1 MNVKKLII
9 ASFLC
14 LVFTPSFAATK
25 NLTCMSA
32 NKSFVRCDLPDADM
46 RDIRITKYKI
56 GNCHLDDA
64 WGVDSRGIWVD
75 KGCGAEFE
83 YGPVGR
89 SYSSSSSSKTVVV
102 VPGLAMA
109 HLASAVLYN
118 GHAHHYQSHHYHHAH
133 CGHYG
138 HHR

>member
-1 MNVKKLII
+1 MNVNKLII
-9 ASFLC
+9 ASLLC
-14 LVFTPSFAATK
+14 LVFIPSFASAKT
-25 NLTCMSA
+25 LTCMSA

-56 GNCHLDDA
+56 GNCHLDNA

-83 YGPVGR
+83 YGPVTR
-89 SYSSSSSSKTVVV
+89 SSSYSPASRTVVV
-102 VPGLAMA
+102 VPGLVVAP
-109 HLASAVLYN
+109 LAAAVLYN
-118 GHAHHYQSHHYHHAH
+118 SYPRYHHH
-133 CGHYG
+133 HHHHG